1 MSFSVKGVNGLAAVP
16 LLVFAFPPNAL
27 PPWAPPKGDAV
38 VFWGVPKLD
47 PNGFCAAD
55 PNKPPPAAL
64 PVAPKPVPPTLVLE
78 APKGDSVVLF
88 WVDPNKLLD
97 WPNPELDA
105 PNPEFAVLPEFPK
118 TELVLVDPK
127 PPGAAAL
134 LLDPNAEVE
143 LLAPNAEELL
153 LAVRPNGEALFAGAL
168 PKGEAVPAA
177 APLKPPNPDVER
189 LNMRFLAVGS
199 SLEEFSMRGNFV
211 WLGGRAKHER
221 GGGRQVQ

>member
-1 MSFSVKGVNGLAAVP
+1 M
-16 LLVFAFPPNAL
+16 
-27 PPWAPPKGDAV
+27 
-38 VFWGVPKLD
+38 PKLD

-55 PNKPPPAAL
+55 PNKPPAVF

-97 WPNPELDA
+97 WPNPELEA
-105 PNPEFAVLPEFPK
+105 PNPEFAALPEFPN
-118 TELVLVDPK
+118 TEFVVADPN
-127 PPGAAAL
+127 PPEAAAL

-143 LLAPNAEELL
+143 LLPPNAEELL
-153 LAVRPNGEALFAGAL
+153 LAARPNGEALFAGAL

-189 LNMRFLAVGS
+189 LNMRFWAVGR
-199 SLEEFSMRGNFV
+199 SLVECGTQVNFV
-211 WLGGRAKHER
+211 WLEVVRSTKAEES
-221 GGGRQVQ
+221 RQVQVSW